1 MRNPIALFSALL
13 LLAPAASLAGDL
25 ASDDQI
31 QQALV
36 GNTVTGVENG
46 KSYTE
51 YYLPDGTL
59 HGLEAEG
66 SYTGH
71 WKIDGGR
78 FCENYVEDSGLASDW
93 DCAHVSIDGNNL
105 IWADGADKEP
115 AKLIKGNPSNL

>member
-1 MRNPIALFSALL
+1 MRKSIAFLFAFLALSPTAA
-13 LLAPAASLAGDL
+13 LAVDL
-25 ASDDQI
+25 TTDDQI
-31 QQALV
+31 LQALI

-51 YYLPDGTL
+51 YYLPDGTV

-78 FCENYVEDSGLASDW
+78 FCENYLEDSGLSSDW
-93 DCAHVSIDGNNL
+93 DCAHVSVDGNNL
-105 IWADGADKEP
+105 SWADGSDKES
-115 AKLIKGNPSNL
+115 AKLIRGNPSNL